1 MIWIIAPAKSMN
13 ESKKI
18 ATDLYTKPVFIKE
31 ANTLIKELKKYDPTE
46 LSSLM
51 RISDKLSELNIVRYH
66 KWKSDHNIDN
76 SKQAIA
82 YYDGE
87 VYKQINSE
95 KLSSDELKFMQQHL
109 RILSGLYGVVRPLD
123 IIQPYRLEMGI
134 KLKNN
139 KSNNLYDF
147 WRDKIT
153 EYLNEEIKNQR
164 DKSLINLSSKEYSQ
178 VVDIN
183 NFNGKIVNII
193 FKEYRNGTYKIIPF
207 NAKRARG
214 LMVRYITEN
223 YIDNREGIKDFDYG
237 YSYSE
242 ELSTDLNWV
251 FLKDMI

>member
-1 MIWIIAPAKSMN
+1 MN
-13 ESKKI
+13 EHKNI
-18 ATDLYTKPVFIKE
+18 ATDLYTEPIFIKE
-31 ANTLIKELKKYDPTE
+31 AEVLIKELKRYDPIQ

-51 RISDKLSELNIVRYH
+51 AISDKLSELNIVRYH
-66 KWKSDHNIDN
+66 RWKKTHNMDN

-95 KLSSDELKFMQQHL
+95 KFNGDELRFIQQHL

-134 KLKNN
+134 KLKNK
-139 KSNNLYDF
+139 KSNNLYNF
-147 WRDKIT
+147 WSDKIT
-153 EYLNEEIKNQR
+153 NYLNEEIKNQK

-178 VVDIN
+178 VVNIN

-214 LMVRYITEN
+214 LMVRYVTEN
-223 YIDNREGIKDFDYG
+223 YIDNKESLKDFDYG

-242 ELSTDLNWV
+242 ELSTDLNWI